1 MRLLMIGDVYGRP
14 GRRLLQERLPS
25 LVAEAGIDFVVAN
38 IENAA
43 DGFGITPDLAEQMRA
58 AGVDCLTSGNHVWDK
73 PEIVDYIRREPR
85 LLRPHNYPA
94 GTPGTG
100 VFVGAARGGEPV
112 AVINLMGRLFMP
124 PCDDPF
130 RVAESAL
137 EAIGGRAK
145 TILVDMHAEATSEKQ
160 AIAVVLDGRVSA
172 VCGTHT
178 HVQTADERVLP
189 GGTAY
194 LSDLGMTGPYDSV
207 IGIDKELAVRRF
219 TSGMPVRFTVAR
231 RDRRLCGALVDVD
244 GTSGRATRIERVQW
258 RAPEERDEKPV

>member
-1 MRLLMIGDVYGRP
+1 MRVLMIGDVYGRP
-14 GRRLLQERLPS
+14 GRRVLQERLPS
-25 LVAEAGIDFVVAN
+25 LVGERGIDFVVAN
-38 IENAA
+38 VENAA
-43 DGFGITPDLAEQMRA
+43 DGFGITPDLAEQLRA
-58 AGVDCLTSGNHVWDK
+58 AGVDCLTSGNHIWDK

-85 LLRPHNYPA
+85 LLRPHNYPDGA
-94 GTPGTG
+94 PGTG
-100 VFVGAARGGEPV
+100 VYVGAGRGGEPV

-130 RVAESAL
+130 RVVETAL
-137 EAIGGRAK
+137 EAIGDRAR

-178 HVQTADERVLP
+178 HVQTADERLLP

-207 IGIDKELAVRRF
+207 IGMQVEGALQRFLTQRHHRLEPAENNVQVRA
-219 TSGMPVRFTVAR
+219 T
-231 RDRRLCGALVDVD
+231 LVDVD
-244 GTSGRATRIERVQW
+244 ESTGRARSIRRLSVQDG
-258 RAPEERDEKPV
+258 A